1 MRRLRGKQGLLLGI
15 VALAL
20 VAAACGNN
28 ASASTSG
35 GTTTTPTPTPTPS
48 PSYGGG
54 GGSPSYGMP
63 PSNAKTVVEGPGN
76 SFAFMPPTITV
87 TRGATLKLQNVS
99 DTAHTFTVTGQG
111 IDVETMPGKTAKVTI
126 DLPLGT
132 YPFVCRFHESMGMK
146 GDLGGPILIDGART
160 TGSASCDSI
169 VVIRLSSIGWGPV
182 VCRSSRDEFGAW
194 QGS

>member
-15 VALAL
+15 IALAL

-63 PSNAKTVVEGPGN
+63 PSNTKTVVEGPGN
-76 SFAFMPPTITV
+76 SFAFMPSTITV
-87 TRGATLKLQNVS
+87 SRGATLKLQNVS
-99 DTAHTFTVTGQG
+99 NTAHTFTVTGQG
-111 IDVETMPGKTAKVTI
+111 IDIETQPGQTSQVTI
-126 DLPLGT
+126 DLEPGS
-132 YPFVCRFHESMGMK
+132 YPFFCRFHQSLGM
-146 GDLGGPILIDGART
+146 
-160 TGSASCDSI
+160 TGTL
-169 VVIRLSSIGWGPV
+169 VVK
-182 VCRSSRDEFGAW
+182 A
-194 QGS
+194 